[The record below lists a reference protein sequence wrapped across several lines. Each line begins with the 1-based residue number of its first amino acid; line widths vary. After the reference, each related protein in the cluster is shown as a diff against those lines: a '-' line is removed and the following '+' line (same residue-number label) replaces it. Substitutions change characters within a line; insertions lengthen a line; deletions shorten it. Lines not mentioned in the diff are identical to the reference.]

1 MNNDSVKE
9 VLQNK
14 DNNEICGKWVEV
26 KVAVTAQKGE
36 GNFLKM
42 KNHDDIT
49 TIGYM
54 HAPDL
59 GKVMVTNNKNT
70 IELTAQGWIHF

>member
-1 MNNDSVKE
+1 
-9 VLQNK
+9 
-14 DNNEICGKWVEV
+14 
-26 KVAVTAQKGE
+26 
-36 GNFLKM
+36 
-42 KNHDDIT
+42 
-49 TIGYM
+49 M

>member
-1 MNNDSVKE
+1 
-9 VLQNK
+9 
-14 DNNEICGKWVEV
+14 
-26 KVAVTAQKGE
+26 
-36 GNFLKM
+36 M